1 MIRKTIRGRGRAR
14 GRTTKKSKQPPEEH
28 RSVEEDSSFHEEH
41 RYYSKMMFDG
51 NTLVTESK
59 KDNEPVKRRKYTL
72 KQLRREIPLG
82 EELIVKYLDG
92 RIPKGLS
99 RPVLNEVP
107 FHSALP
113 SPSDLGL
120 LPPREE
126 QRRGRSRKSRLVRDH
141 REDRGDNRENMRIII
156 HEMNNRD
163 NEERDYERPRHLFD
177 LP

>member
-1 MIRKTIRGRGRAR
+1 MIRKTIRARGRGSRSR
-14 GRTTKKSKQPPEEH
+14 RTTKKSKQIT
-28 RSVEEDSSFHEEH
+28 EDNSSPEEH
-41 RYYSKMMFDG
+41 RYYSRMMFDG

-59 KDNEPVKRRKYTL
+59 TDNEPVKRHKYTL

-99 RPVLNEVP
+99 RPIPEQVT

-120 LPPREE
+120 LPPR
-126 QRRGRSRKSRLVRDH
+126 RGRSRKSRMDRDH
-141 REDRGDNRENMRIII
+141 GDNRDNMRIVV
-156 HEMNNRD
+156 HEMNDR
-163 NEERDYERPRHLFD
+163 ERERPRHLFD

>member
-14 GRTTKKSKQPPEEH
+14 GRTTKKPKQSPAEEH
-28 RSVEEDSSFHEEH
+28 SYPEEH

-99 RPVLNEVP
+99 RPLPIQVP
-107 FHSALP
+107 FQSELP
-113 SPSDLGL
+113 NPSNLGL
-120 LPPREE
+120 LLPRDEL
-126 QRRGRSRKSRLVRDH
+126 RRGRTRKSRMARDH
-141 REDRGDNRENMRIII
+141 REDRGDNRDNMRIII
-156 HEMNNRD
+156 HEMNDRESD
-163 NEERDYERPRHLFD
+163 ELERERPRNLFD

>member
-14 GRTTKKSKQPPEEH
+14 GRTTKKSKQTAEEH
-28 RSVEEDSSFHEEH
+28 SFPEEH

-59 KDNEPVKRRKYTL
+59 KDNEPVKRHKYTL

-99 RPVLNEVP
+99 RPVPIEVP

-126 QRRGRSRKSRLVRDH
+126 SRRGRSRKSRMAR
-141 REDRGDNRENMRIII
+141 DRGANRENMRIII
-156 HEMNNRD
+156 HEMNDRESD
-163 NEERDYERPRHLFD
+163 DLERERPRHLFD